1 MVIIK
6 PVRLVILL
14 AVFLIA
20 SGFLFIKPVYSAI
33 PGQVMVDP
41 NNESWFVYNRD
52 SNSDGKL
59 EPFFMCGAGEP
70 EEFLYTEG
78 TSYVQANDVINKI
91 VGTGSNAVY
100 FQLIRTGGDI
110 RSGQPLKQDPFI
122 NNNPNTPGANVDLI
136 RQWKSKWFDRMDS
149 EGIVMYM
156 FFYDDTVSIGKN
168 NEEFFR
174 DVVNELEGYK
184 NLIWIVGEES
194 REALGDSDVN
204 RIAGWIRKYDDNNHP
219 IGNHQLQGTTF
230 NTPSLDTFA
239 IQYNSSG
246 IHDAMVSAFN
256 KASGR
261 YNIVMSESKAS
272 FNLSAA
278 QLRRFHWES
287 AMGGAYITELDW
299 WYHGSTGRAPS
310 TTKLQN
316 CGNIVKFME
325 QTTFNEMG
333 PDDSLASSDT
343 DYVLANPG
351 SSYIAY
357 TNNYNSGIGLRNMSN
372 GTYDFLWYDINNN
385 NYVTRNDISVGSGTQ
400 QWTRPSAITGSEV
413 AVFLTNGGIG
423 NTPTP
428 TSQFSPTPTSSINQ
442 PPNAFSGVV
451 GTLPNTP
458 IDIQLQFD
466 DDGPGPYIYTIT
478 KNPTNGTLSGSSND
492 RTYTPNSGFIGVDS
506 FQWKVNDSEHDSNIA
521 TVTISVQ
528 DSPISNLSVNDSTN
542 ASDWS
547 IQANFQQGLQQY
559 GDRSF
564 TFSSIPDTITG
575 STWIRTAN
583 DSKSYTSS
591 EIANFKV
598 NGDSIVHIAHDDRIS
613 PKPSWLSG
621 WNNSGISI
629 TNSEPQTFTLF
640 SKDFSANSTISL
652 GPNGDTSKSMY
663 TIIINGKSITPGDAN
678 GDGIVNIDDY
688 AIWVSHFNQSTG
700 NGASD
705 GDFNADGSVDGVDFT
720 IWQKNY

>member
-1 MVIIK
+1 
-6 PVRLVILL
+6 
-14 AVFLIA
+14 
-20 SGFLFIKPVYSAI
+20 
-33 PGQVMVDP
+33 MVDP

-52 SNSDGKL
+52 NNGDGKL
-59 EPFFMCGAGEP
+59 DPFFMCGAGEP

-78 TSYVQANDVINKI
+78 TSYVQANAVIDKI
-91 VGTGSNAVY
+91 SGTGANAVY
-100 FQLIRTGGDI
+100 FELIRTGGDV
-110 RSGQPLKQDPFI
+110 RSGQPETQDPFI
-122 NNNPNTPGANVDLI
+122 DSDNPNTPGANISLI
-136 RQWKSKWFDRMDS
+136 RQWKSKWFDRLDS

-156 FFYDDTVSIGKN
+156 FFYDDTVSIGQN

-219 IGNHQLQGTTF
+219 VGNHQLQGTTF
-230 NTPSLDTFA
+230 NTPDLDTFA

-246 IHDAMVSAFN
+246 IHNAMVSAFN

-272 FNLSAA
+272 FNLSTA

-299 WYHGSTGRAPS
+299 WYHGNTSRAPS
-310 TTKLQN
+310 TTELQN
-316 CGNIVKFME
+316 CGNLVKFME
-325 QTTFNEMG
+325 QTTFNEMS
-333 PDDSLASSDT
+333 PSDSLKSSDT

-357 TNNYNSGIGLRNMSN
+357 TNSYDSSMGLQNMTS
-372 GTYDFLWYDINNN
+372 GTYDFLWYDIVNNKFVSQN
-385 NYVTRNDISVGSGTQ
+385 NINVNSGTQ
-400 QWTRPSAITGSEV
+400 QWTRPSGITGSEV

-442 PPNAFSGVV
+442 PPNAFSGVIS
-451 GTLPNTP
+451 TLPNTP
-458 IDIQLQFD
+458 IYIQLQFD
-466 DDGPGPYIYTIT
+466 DDGPGPYVYSIT
-478 KNPTNGTLSGSSND
+478 KNPTNGVLTGSSND
-492 RTYTPNSGFIGVDS
+492 KTYTPNSGFIGVDS
-506 FQWKVNDSEHDSNIA
+506 FRWKVNDSEYDSNIA
-521 TVTISVQ
+521 TITINVR
-528 DSPISNLSVNDSTN
+528 DSLIANLSVSDSSN
-542 ASDWS
+542 AADWS
-547 IQANFQQGLQQY
+547 IQENLQPGAQQY
-559 GDRSF
+559 GDRNFS
-564 TFSSIPDTITG
+564 FSSIPDTLTG
-575 STWIRTAN
+575 NTWIRTAN
-583 DSKSYTSS
+583 DSKSFTGT
-591 EIANFKV
+591 EIVKFDINRDAT
-598 NGDSIVHIAHDDRIS
+598 IYIAHDNRIS
-613 PKPSWLSG
+613 PKPTWLSSWVNTG
-621 WNNSGISI
+621 MSI
-629 TNSEPQTFTLF
+629 TNSEPQTFTIY
-640 SKDFSANSTISL
+640 SKDYSASSIVSL

-688 AIWVSHFNQSTG
+688 VIWVSHLNQSTG

-720 IWQKNY
+720 IWQKYY